1 MTTGPEPDG
10 ETRDG
15 PDGRARPRS
24 RGEPRWPMAAAVLV
38 SVVIQLSLPD
48 RHVLSPTVLFP
59 TVEVLLLVAL
69 VIGDPG
75 RIDRRSTVLNRLTV
89 ALVVVMTVDNLAGV
103 AELVRGIL
111 DGSDRDNGPVLLA
124 TGGALWLTNVI
135 AFSLWFWLLD
145 RGGPAAR
152 AAGAPHTAAFAFPE
166 NATPELVPPGWW
178 PQYPD
183 YLYLAFTNSSA
194 LSPTD
199 TLPLV
204 RWAKMTMLVQSSIS
218 LVIAVMIV
226 ARAVNIL
233 N

>member
-1 MTTGPEPDG
+1 MPPEWY
-10 ETRDG
+10 
-15 PDGRARPRS
+15 ARHGVK
-24 RGEPRWPMAAAVLV
+24 GEPRWPMAAAVLV
-38 SVVIQLSLPD
+38 SVAMQLSLPD

-59 TVEVLLLVAL
+59 TVETLLLVVL

-75 RIDRRSTVLNRLTV
+75 RIDRRSPTLKRITMG
-89 ALVVVMTVDNLAGV
+89 LVIVMSVDNLAGV
-103 AELVRGIL
+103 VELVRDIL
-111 DGSDRDNGPVLLA
+111 DGSKGDSGTVLLA
-124 TGGALWLTNVI
+124 TGGALWVTNVI

-152 AAGAPHTAAFAFPE
+152 ALGTPHAAAFAFPE
-166 NATPELVPPGWW
+166 NTSPELAAPNWS

-199 TLPLV
+199 TMPV
-204 RWAKMTMLVQSSIS
+204 TRWAKMAMLVQSFIS

-233 N
+233 T

>member
-1 MTTGPEPDG
+1 
-10 ETRDG
+10 
-15 PDGRARPRS
+15 
-24 RGEPRWPMAAAVLV
+24 MATAVLV
-38 SVVIQLSLPD
+38 SVAMQLALPD

-59 TVEVLLLVAL
+59 TVEVLVLVAL
-69 VIGDPG
+69 VIADPG
-75 RIDRRSTVLNRLTV
+75 RIDRRSAVLRRLTM
-89 ALVVVMTVDNLAGV
+89 ALVIVMTWDNLAGV

-111 DGSDRDNGPVLLA
+111 DGSDQDNGPVLLA
-124 TGGALWLTNVI
+124 TGGALWVTNVI

-152 AAGAPHTAAFAFPE
+152 ASGTPFAAAFAFPE
-166 NATPELVPPGWW
+166 NVTPELAPPRWW

-183 YLYLAFTNSSA
+183 YLYLAFTNSTA

-199 TLPLV
+199 TMPLT
-204 RWAKMTMLVQSSIS
+204 RWAKMLMLVQSSVS

-233 N
+233 NL